1 MNYPS
6 IEIQGNI
13 LSSEILGLIRADQ
26 IKFQQGK
33 DFGLPNDSK
42 LKEEISMA
50 WQDAKSF
57 WAIYKSKLS
66 RLKPDETGTTE
77 TRNFWIVPV
86 LTSLGYNLQVE
97 RKGEE
102 LNGKLFLISHRDIN
116 RDAFPVYIG
125 GYNESLDRKP
135 ENKALR
141 VSPHALMQEY
151 LNFSEHL
158 YGIVTNGRQLRLLRD
173 ASRISRLSYVEFNLE
188 RMMEDDLYGDFIIL
202 FRLLHASRIPTKID
216 GGPESIMEFYHQEGL
231 ASGQRIREKLST
243 AVEDTIIT
251 FANGFLNHPLNTDLR
266 KANAEGHIK
275 SESFYHHQLRLIYRL
290 LFLFK
295 IEERNL
301 VYSENAT
308 PATKKQSAVYYNH
321 YSLMRLRKLAA
332 KLPPPDANRN
342 HDLWLSLLST
352 FALFE
357 TQPVGEKL
365 GIMALSGDI
374 FSYEGI
380 TNDQYDMHLLH
391 LDNISL
397 LKVIKSLCWFEN
409 NNHVLVAVNYRDLD
423 VEEFGSVYEGLL
435 EYDAVIEAVPGTD
448 NYHFSFKKGTGR
460 SSSGSH
466 YTPEELVQ
474 PLIKHSLDYLLDDR
488 EKLIRQ
494 EIEQKRLKGDPQRKA
509 REQVVSKHLLDLK
522 IADVACGSGHILLSA
537 ARRIAD
543 RYAAIVEE
551 NDQPTPSG
559 MRHATRLVIKS
570 CIYGVDKN
578 PLAVELCKVALWL
591 ESHNPGEPL
600 GFLDHHIKCGD
611 AIVGLAHREELENG
625 IPDEAF
631 KTLPGDDKDISNAFR
646 RQNTNERKQREAEAL
661 QLQADFEKTAENSV
675 QEAMEEYGHFVK
687 MPENT
692 PTEILAKQHA
702 YRKFYEGKGH
712 AWLKRMADL
721 QVAQFFIP
729 KSEEHKNQIVTDAEY
744 RQVLAGHKSWQGPK
758 TAISDVIAENNR
770 FFHWFIEFPEVFH
783 QSGFD
788 CILGNPPFLGGGKI
802 STNYGKDYLNYL
814 QSYFSPIGGQCD
826 LVGYFFRR
834 NFKIINQLG
843 FVSLISTNTISQGD
857 TREGSLDQIVNRKGQ
872 INFALKSTEWPGRAA
887 VYVTLISFN
896 KRDVSKKYL
905 DGKEV
910 IHINSFLEGN
920 LQEVFPSIL
929 FENSLK
935 GFLGS
940 GPVGDGFLIDQEL
953 AENLLRYEE
962 NKLVVRPYLM
972 GDDINSDVSQHPSRH
987 AIYFYNWEIEKAKHF
1002 AKCFEIIE
1010 KKVKPEREKNND
1022 KRRREIWW
1030 QFSRPTIELYNTV
1043 KNLKSVICLARVSK
1057 NHSPILISREM
1068 IFSDSTVVFAFEG
1081 YRYFSLIQSNIHE
1094 SWARKYSSTLETR
1107 FRYTPEDC
1115 FETFPFPQNLS
1126 LRLDK
1131 ILNDLG
1137 EIYHEFRRKYMLS
1150 IHLGLTKV
1158 YNAFNTLDIHLKIK
1172 AEALQG
1178 LNKQAV
1184 EKHYGKEVWNLW
1196 NHLQKTPG
1204 TCSIEEAIAGIVKLR
1219 ELHIE
1224 MDNAVLEAYGWQD
1237 VQLRH
1242 DFYEVDYLPENDRVR
1257 FTIHPDARKEILK
1270 RLLELNHK
1278 IFEQE
1283 AREGLHKE
1291 DEVTKFYQQKGTP
1304 IPPEVSQ
1311 WFKKGK
1317 EYKTNKP
1324 KTSIAKEKEMGYGD
1338 LFKQ

>member
-66 RLKPDETGTTE
+66 RLKPDATGTTE

-116 RDAFPVYIG
+116 RDSFPVYIG

-151 LNFSEHL
+151 LNFSEHM

-202 FRLLHASRIPTKID
+202 FRLLHASRIPAKID

-266 KANAEGHIK
+266 KAIAEGHIK

-308 PATKKQSAVYYNH
+308 PATKKQSTVYYNH

-357 TQPVGEKL
+357 SQPVGEKL

-380 TNDQYDMHLLH
+380 TNDYYDMHLLH

-435 EYDAVIEAVPGTD
+435 EYDAVIDAVPGTD
-448 NYHFSFKKGTGR
+448 NYRFSFKKGTGR

-474 PLIKHSLDYLLDDR
+474 PLIKHSLDYLLNDR

-494 EIEQKRLKGDPQRKA
+494 EIEQKRLKGDIQRNA

-543 RYAAIVEE
+543 RYASIVEE
-551 NDQPTPSG
+551 NHQPTTSG
-559 MRHATRLVIKS
+559 MRPAHPPGLKS

-625 IPDEAF
+625 IADEAF
-631 KTLPGDDKDISNAFR
+631 KTLPGDDKDIAKAYRDQNIRER
-646 RQNTNERKQREAEAL
+646 RERITKSIQFKAE
-661 QLQADFEKTAENSV
+661 FEKTTEHSV
-675 QEAMEEYGHFVK
+675 QESMVEYKTFNQLPESNPEEIARK
-687 MPENT
+687 
-692 PTEILAKQHA
+692 AKA
-702 YRKFYEGKGH
+702 YQKFIIGKGYSF
-712 AWLKRMADL
+712 LKAMADA

-729 KSEEHKNQIVTDAEY
+729 KTLENKEAFMTDADF
-744 RQVLAGHKSWQGPK
+744 RQILSGFKGWQDRK
-758 TAISDVIAENNR
+758 VAKASVVSSENR
-770 FFHWFIEFPEVFH
+770 FFHWFLEFPEVFTEG
-783 QSGFD
+783 GFD

-802 STNYGKDYLNYL
+802 STLYGHNILTYIHYKYY
-814 QSYFSPIGGQCD
+814 PC
-826 LVGYFFRR
+826 
-834 NFKIINQLG
+834 
-843 FVSLISTNTISQGD
+843 
-857 TREGSLDQIVNRKGQ
+857 KGL
-872 INFALKSTEWPGRAA
+872 AD
-887 VYVTLISFN
+887 YVT
-896 KRDVSKKYL
+896 Y
-905 DGKEV
+905 
-910 IHINSFLEGN
+910 FLRRAY
-920 LQEVFPSIL
+920 SI
-929 FENSLK
+929 
-935 GFLGS
+935 
-940 GPVGDGFLIDQEL
+940 
-953 AENLLRYEE
+953 
-962 NKLVVRPYLM
+962 
-972 GDDINSDVSQHPSRH
+972 
-987 AIYFYNWEIEKAKHF
+987 
-1002 AKCFEIIE
+1002 
-1010 KKVKPEREKNND
+1010 
-1022 KRRREIWW
+1022 
-1030 QFSRPTIELYNTV
+1030 
-1043 KNLKSVICLARVSK
+1043 
-1057 NHSPILISREM
+1057 
-1068 IFSDSTVVFAFEG
+1068 
-1081 YRYFSLIQSNIHE
+1081 
-1094 SWARKYSSTLETR
+1094 
-1107 FRYTPEDC
+1107 
-1115 FETFPFPQNLS
+1115 
-1126 LRLDK
+1126 
-1131 ILNDLG
+1131 
-1137 EIYHEFRRKYMLS
+1137 
-1150 IHLGLTKV
+1150 
-1158 YNAFNTLDIHLKIK
+1158 IK
-1172 AEALQG
+1172 
-1178 LNKQAV
+1178 
-1184 EKHYGKEVWNLW
+1184 
-1196 NHLQKTPG
+1196 
-1204 TCSIEEAIAGIVKLR
+1204 
-1219 ELHIE
+1219 
-1224 MDNAVLEAYGWQD
+1224 D
-1237 VQLRH
+1237 
-1242 DFYEVDYLPENDRVR
+1242 
-1257 FTIHPDARKEILK
+1257 
-1270 RLLELNHK
+1270 
-1278 IFEQE
+1278 
-1283 AREGLHKE
+1283 
-1291 DEVTKFYQQKGTP
+1291 
-1304 IPPEVSQ
+1304 
-1311 WFKKGK
+1311 
-1317 EYKTNKP
+1317 
-1324 KTSIAKEKEMGYGD
+1324 
-1338 LFKQ
+1338 